1 MTVNDTPSPATE
13 GMTRTERR
21 RLETRAS
28 LLDAVIDLL
37 LEQQDSRLSSTDI
50 AEAADV
56 AVGTFY
62 NHFLS
67 VDEAIDA
74 AFAHLVPNFADGAA
88 EAMTHE
94 DRAIGFGHM
103 MGFFLCRLNE
113 ASRVW
118 RAARVAGWE
127 ISPIGDYLMIRGMQ
141 DAGIGIGEDDEEE
154 IRASAILVCRMLTS
168 MVDSFGPEGVSDE
181 LPAQLTR
188 VVASALMTDEAAI
201 ERAAATAK
209 DAFEEL
215 SNSPDSIGEVG
226 LYRAK

>member
-1 MTVNDTPSPATE
+1 MTVYDTLSPATE
-13 GMTRTERR
+13 RMTRTERR

-74 AFAHLVPNFADGAA
+74 TFAHLVPNFADGAA
-88 EAMTHE
+88 KALMHE
-94 DRAIGFGHM
+94 DRAVGFGHM
-103 MGFFLCRLNE
+103 MGFFMCRLNE

-127 ISPIGDYLMIRGMQ
+127 ISPIGDYVMIRGMR

-154 IRASAILVCRMLTS
+154 IRASAVIVARMLTS
-168 MVDSFGPEGVSDE
+168 TVDNFGPDGVPDE

-188 VVASALMTDEAAI
+188 VVGSALMTDEAAI
-201 ERAAATAK
+201 ERAVATARA
-209 DAFEEL
+209 AFEQF
-215 SNSPDSIGEVG
+215 SDSPAPIGEVG
-226 LYRAK
+226 L

>member
-1 MTVNDTPSPATE
+1 MSDTRPRATE

-50 AEAADV
+50 AEVADV

-74 AFAHLVPNFADGAA
+74 AFAHLVPNFAEAA
-88 EAMTHE
+88 METMSHDDPAV
-94 DRAIGFGHM
+94 GFGSM

-127 ISPIGDYLMIRGMQ
+127 ISPIGDYVLVRGMRA
-141 DAGIGIGEDDEEE
+141 AGIGVDEDDENE
-154 IRASAILVCRMLTS
+154 IRAASVLVCRMLTS
-168 MVDSFGPEGVSDE
+168 MVDSFGSDRVSEE

-188 VVASALMTDEAAI
+188 VVASALMTDPDAI
-201 ERAAATAK
+201 ERAAAA
-209 DAFEEL
+209 ARESFVEL
-215 SNSPDSIGEVG
+215 TNSPDSIGEIG
-226 LYRAK
+226 TPRPL